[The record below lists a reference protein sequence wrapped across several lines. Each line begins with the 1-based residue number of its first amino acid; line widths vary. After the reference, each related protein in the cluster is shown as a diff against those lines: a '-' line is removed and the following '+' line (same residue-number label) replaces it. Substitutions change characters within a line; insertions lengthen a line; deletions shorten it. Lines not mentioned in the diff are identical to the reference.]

1 MIYSLRE
8 IIMSKV
14 PYHYL
19 PGFEN
24 VYLEDTYVLDIV
36 EEPTRLIFTLDV
48 VLTEGHPLYQV
59 PSIEEQYCYRKA
71 LLEFSGIKKIMWISR
86 HLQPFTDATGSVDYG
101 NIDIF
106 YKSDFTYHLEG
117 DWGSVDIEPSE
128 CILAF
133 S

>member
-1 MIYSLRE
+1 
-8 IIMSKV
+8 MSKV

-24 VYLEDTYVLDIV
+24 VYLEDTYVLNIV

-48 VLTEGHPLYQV
+48 VLTEGNPLYQV

-71 LLEFSGIKKIMWISR
+71 LLEFSGVEKIIWISR
-86 HLQPFTDATGSVDYG
+86 HLHPFTDATGSVDYG

-117 DWGSVDIEPSE
+117 DWGSVDIESSE
-128 CILAF
+128 CILVF
-133 S
+133 P